1 MELSGIDEAIRLAQ
15 ERWPK
20 TEWRVKTADEACS
33 PCPWCGGEDRFV
45 LWQHG
50 YYMCRP
56 APDHCGREGWLDED
70 KQQHWTPQERRL
82 RRIEAE
88 QARARRERDHLQR
101 QIEALKRMA
110 ECSDHVRYHR
120 ALDEEGF
127 EWCAAQGL
135 QMHVVMDYQI
145 GLCER
150 CPTDREGR
158 PSYTFP
164 IWRKDGPLWSIRHR
178 LIGVLNGDKYRPH
191 VAGLGLQLVNARM
204 LPDWSER
211 VIVVEGCK
219 KARVIQGH
227 DLPVVGILGK
237 AGFEDR
243 WLNWFHPAATIYL
256 ALDPDAQ
263 DSADKLAHRIAGH
276 GKHVHIAQ
284 FPAKPDD
291 LFADGCTVDEWE
303 SYLRLARKVA

>member
-1 MELSGIDEAIRLAQ
+1 MDLSGIDEAVRLAAV
-15 ERWPK
+15 RWPSI
-20 TEWRVKTADEACS
+20 ELRVKTNYCANS
-33 PCPWCGGEDRFV
+33 PCPYCGGDDRFV
-45 LWQHG
+45 LFDNG
-50 YYMCRP
+50 YWFCNP
-56 APDHCGREGWLDED
+56 GEGHCGRSGWLDDD
-70 KQQHWTPQERRL
+70 KQHVWTPEEVRL

-88 QARARRERDHLQR
+88 QARARRERQYLTR
-101 QIEALKRMA
+101 QVEALKRMA
-110 ECSDHVRYHR
+110 SCTDHQRYHR

-127 EWCAAQGL
+127 EWCAEQGL

-145 GLCER
+145 GRCDR

-178 LIGVLNGDKYRPH
+178 LVGATNGDKYRPH
-191 VAGLGLQLVNARM
+191 VSGLGLQLVNARM

-211 VIVVEGCK
+211 VIVVEGAK

-227 DLPVVGILGK
+227 DFPVVGILGK
-237 AGFEDR
+237 TGFEDR
-243 WLNWFHPAATIYL
+243 WLSWFHPSADVYI

-263 DSADKLAHRIAGH
+263 EEADKLAHRISKQ
-276 GKHVHIAQ
+276 GKQVFVAQ

-291 LFADGCTVDEWE
+291 LFVDGCGDDEWE
-303 SYLRLARKVA
+303 GYLNLARRVH